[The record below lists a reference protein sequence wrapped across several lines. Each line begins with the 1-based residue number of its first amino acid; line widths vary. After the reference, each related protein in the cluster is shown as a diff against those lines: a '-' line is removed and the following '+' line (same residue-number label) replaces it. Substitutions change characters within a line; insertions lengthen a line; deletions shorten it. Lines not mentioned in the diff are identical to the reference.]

1 MVESQ
6 VFGWELYTR
15 DNGGTE
21 RKDWALGQAWS
32 QKLYREKR
40 TRNSVSLEKYNSSSV
55 HSAVKQHG
63 ERKALWIV
71 LWLELVLKCTQDW
84 FYLFMFV
91 CAWSSVLLGLF
102 SSCSEQGLPSCCRAQ
117 ALGCAGSAVGAW
129 ASRCSV
135 ACGIFLEGL
144 NPCLLHWQVDSLSLS
159 YQGSSL
165 PRICFNQI
173 W

>member
-15 DNGGTE
+15 DKGGTE

-32 QKLYREKR
+32 RKLYREKR
-40 TRNSVSLEKYNSSSV
+40 TRNSLSLEKYNSSSV

-117 ALGCAGSAVGAW
+117 ALGCTGSAVVVLELH
-129 ASRCSV
+129 V
-135 ACGIFLEGL
+135 ALW
-144 NPCLLHWQVDSLSLS
+144 HV
-159 YQGSSL
+159 GSSWKDWTHVSCIG
-165 PRICFNQI
+165 R
-173 W
+173 